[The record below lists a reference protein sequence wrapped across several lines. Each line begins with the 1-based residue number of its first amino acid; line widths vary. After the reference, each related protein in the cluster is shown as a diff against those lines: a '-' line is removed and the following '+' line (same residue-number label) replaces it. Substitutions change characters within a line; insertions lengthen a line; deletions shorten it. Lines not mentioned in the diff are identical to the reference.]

1 MDAEQQDAL
10 NYYRHQCD
18 ELGRRLLRLQEEA
31 TQARREAQRNRTL
44 ALVVQQLY
52 EVAQQAAYPDSPS
65 GTLED
70 TLLMLMVER
79 LQVDCAALLCWQEK
93 PAGLRVAQGLG
104 LAPDLW
110 LPAPPP
116 SADGR
121 APDLPAN
128 LLDAASL
135 ATGLWVMAPPSPWI
149 LLLGNRHQRT
159 GNLVQFEAANRP
171 IAESALK
178 VYSGLLEQ
186 RAAAQALRASE
197 ANYRTLFESAQD
209 AILVLD
215 IQGRTLLDANQRAL
229 DLATCPLDELRR
241 HTPNAWLVPSDLAF
255 WKPVWKGALAGR
267 PQRVE
272 TRVRNASGRILW
284 TEINLKRIEADRHL
298 LLAVVRD
305 ISARKQSEEALKR
318 IQERLDLA
326 LEGAEVGLYDVNL
339 QTGEQV
345 MDERFLRLL
354 GDDPRLTSGTMED
367 WLARIHP
374 EDRPSVL
381 RVTDEV
387 MMGQRP
393 KFELQYRMRHQ
404 SGAWIWVLD
413 RGKGFDWDDADRPR
427 RVAGTC
433 VDITEHKLNEASIH
447 CLAYYDPLTDLPNRR
462 LFLDRLTNAHAS
474 ARRWGYYGAVLFF
487 DLDHFK
493 HINDARGHQAGDHL
507 LKEVAARLTA
517 LLRAEDTVARFA
529 GDAFNAGGV
538 HPGSSNGAEDMVAR
552 FGGDEF
558 VILLAKLAPA
568 EADAFRFAHR
578 VAEKIRQTLTPA
590 FHLPEGEFM
599 LDASIGIAL
608 FDGVETD
615 VHDILRKADTALY
628 RAKESGRNCVCFFE
642 SSMQVAVEARF
653 DLEGE
658 LRHALQRDQLR
669 LFLQPQTDAAGRVVG
684 AEALLRWSH
693 PTKGLISPA
702 VFIPL
707 AEETGLIIQI
717 GHWVLGQA
725 CRILARIAASGQSL
739 RMSVNVSPRQF
750 RQADFLAGV
759 QAVLAS
765 TGVDPTRLVLEITEG
780 LVIDDIQATIVKMQA
795 LKSLGVQLSLDDF
808 GTGYSSLTYLK
819 RLPINELKIDRS
831 FVRDAPVDSNDAA
844 LVEAIL
850 AVSRHL
856 HLDVVAEGVETHDQ
870 LNFLKAHGCT
880 CFQGYLYGMPLPAET
895 FLQTLLAPGPGA

>member
-1 MDAEQQDAL
+1 MDAKQQDAL

-52 EVAQQAAYPDSPS
+52 EVAQQAACPDSPS
-65 GTLED
+65 VTLED

-79 LQVDCAALLCWQEK
+79 LQVDCAALLCWQQE

-104 LAPDLW
+104 LASDLW

-116 SADGR
+116 SADDLT
-121 APDLPAN
+121 PELPAD

-171 IAESALK
+171 IAETALK
-178 VYSGLLEQ
+178 VYCGLLEQ
-186 RAAAQALRASE
+186 RTAAQALRASE
-197 ANYRTLFESAQD
+197 
-209 AILVLD
+209 
-215 IQGRTLLDANQRAL
+215 
-229 DLATCPLDELRR
+229 
-241 HTPNAWLVPSDLAF
+241 
-255 WKPVWKGALAGR
+255 
-267 PQRVE
+267 
-272 TRVRNASGRILW
+272 
-284 TEINLKRIEADRHL
+284 
-298 LLAVVRD
+298 
-305 ISARKQSEEALKR
+305 
-318 IQERLDLA
+318 ERLELA
-326 LEGAEVGLYDVNL
+326 LEGAEVGLYDANL
-339 QTGEQV
+339 QTGELV
-345 MDERFLRLL
+345 MDGRFLRLL
-354 GDDPRLTSGTMED
+354 GDDPRLTSITMED

-374 EDRPSVL
+374 DDRPGVL

-387 MMGQRP
+387 MMGQRL
-393 KFELQYRMRHQ
+393 KFELQYRMHHQ

-433 VDITEHKLNEASIH
+433 LDITEQKLNEASIH
-447 CLAYYDPLTDLPNRR
+447 RLAYYDPLTDLPNRR
-462 LFLDRLTNAHAS
+462 LFIDRLTNAHAS
-474 ARRWGYYGAVLFF
+474 ARRWGYYGAVLLC

-493 HINDARGHQAGDHL
+493 HINDARGHQAGDQL
-507 LKEVAARLTA
+507 LQGVAARLTA
-517 LLRAEDTVARFA
+517 LLRAEDTVARFT
-529 GDAFNAGGV
+529 GDAFDAGGV
-538 HPGSSNGAEDMVAR
+538 HPGASSGAEDMVAR

-558 VILLAKLAPA
+558 VILLAKLTPE
-568 EADAFRFAHR
+568 EADAPRFAHR
-578 VAEKIRQTLTPA
+578 VAERIRQTLTPA

-615 VHDILRKADTALY
+615 IHDILRKADTALY
-628 RAKESGRNCVCFFE
+628 RAKESGRNCACFFE

-684 AEALLRWSH
+684 AEALLRWQH
-693 PTKGLISPA
+693 PTKGLMSPA

-707 AEETGLIIQI
+707 AEETGLIIPI
-717 GHWVLGQA
+717 GHWVLEQA

-780 LVIDDIQATIVKMQA
+780 LAIDDIQATIVKMQA

-831 FVRDAPVDSNDAA
+831 FVRDVPIDPNDAA

-880 CFQGYLYGMPLPAET
+880 CFQGYLYGRPMPVET
-895 FLQTLLAPGPGA
+895 FLQTLLASRRPAS